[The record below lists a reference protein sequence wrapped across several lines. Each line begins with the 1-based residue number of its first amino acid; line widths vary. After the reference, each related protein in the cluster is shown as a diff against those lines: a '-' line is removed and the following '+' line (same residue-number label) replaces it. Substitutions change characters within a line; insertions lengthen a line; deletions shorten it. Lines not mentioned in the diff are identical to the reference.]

1 MHKIRNIVFII
12 SEISGGVTRYSLN
25 HARKLLKSGYKVY
38 LANNGSKS
46 NFTTEE
52 IDGILSF
59 NIKLNLE
66 SFEAKLIEIGIGINQ
81 EDTSFI
87 CTEAF
92 ELDFFYLNKLKFHIV
107 FVAHGD
113 YPYYIN
119 SAVKYIG
126 IIDSVACV
134 SNSIY
139 RKLMSHKLIFNKKK
153 IFYIPHKLEKYDA
166 SNYQKDKHAVAFIGR
181 PTKEKGFNILINLIN
196 NLEAENIFF
205 NWHFFG
211 FERPLDFSSKSS
223 SQRIEF
229 HGELNHSD
237 LLKQLDK
244 CQYLILPST
253 HEGLPLS
260 VLEAL
265 ICSLIPICNL
275 FNKEITEIIH
285 HNKNG
290 FIVKDNNL
298 NEYKNILIKLFKTG
312 LIAPKELNKEILEK
326 YFSASFGQLINK
338 KYKPKY
344 FKGFQNQL
352 LKLTSRL

>member
-12 SEISGGVTRYSLN
+12 SEIGGGVTRYSIN
-25 HARKLLKSGYKVY
+25 HASKLIKSGYKVY

-46 NFTTEE
+46 NFISEE
-52 IDGILSF
+52 IEGILCL

-66 SFEAKLIEIGIGINQ
+66 SFEAKLFEIGINQ
-81 EDTSFI
+81 DHTSFI

-139 RKLMSHKLIFNKKK
+139 RKLMTHKLIYRKKK
-153 IFYIPHKLEKYDA
+153 IYYVPHNLEKYQET
-166 SNYQKDKHAVAFIGR
+166 NNQKEKHSIAFIGR
-181 PTKEKGFNILINLIN
+181 PTKEKGYSYLINLIN
-196 NLEAENIFF
+196 NLEAENIYF

-229 HGELNHSD
+229 HGELNHND
-237 LLKQLDK
+237 LLMQLDK

-265 ICSLIPICNL
+265 NCSLIPICNL

-298 NEYKNILIKLFKTG
+298 NEYKNILKKLFKTG
-312 LIAPKELNKEILEK
+312 LVAPKEFNKKILEN
-326 YFSASFGQLINK
+326 YYSASFGQIINK

-344 FKGFQNQL
+344 LKGFQSQL